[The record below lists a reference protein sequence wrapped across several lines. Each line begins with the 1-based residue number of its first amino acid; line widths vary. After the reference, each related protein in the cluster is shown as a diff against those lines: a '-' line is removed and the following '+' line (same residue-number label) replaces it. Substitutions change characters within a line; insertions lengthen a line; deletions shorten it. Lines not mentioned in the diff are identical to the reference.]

1 MTMLI
6 QGMTRQASFELLARA
21 KLGRLACAHEG
32 QPYITPM
39 SVTYDTAWLY
49 SFSTLGQKI
58 TWMRANPHVCV
69 EVEELVSRQDWAT
82 VIVMG
87 RYQELATDAD
97 RTYAHD
103 LLERRPAWW
112 EPGYSKTVI
121 EGKERPLKGVYFRIR
136 IEQITG
142 HLAIHEEDPR
152 ARVRGLRRCNEGG
165 FRRTVRR
172 RETLPW

>member
-1 MTMLI
+1 MLI
-6 QGMTRQASFELLARA
+6 QSMTRQASFELLARA

-142 HLAIHEEDPR
+142 HQGIPEEDPR
-152 ARVRGLRRCNEGG
+152 ARV
-165 FRRTVRR
+165 
-172 RETLPW
+172 

>member
-1 MTMLI
+1 MLI
-6 QGMTRQASFELLARA
+6 QSMTGVASLELLERA
-21 KLGRLACAHEG
+21 TLGRVACTYEG

-39 SVTYDTAWLY
+39 SVTYDVNWLY

-69 EVEELVSRQDWAT
+69 EVEELVSPQDWAT
-82 VIVMG
+82 VIVIG
-87 RYQELATDAD
+87 RYQELTTDKE

-121 EGKERPLKGVYFRIR
+121 EGKERPLKPVYFRIL
-136 IEQITG
+136 IDQITG
-142 HLAIHEEDPR
+142 H
-152 ARVRGLRRCNEGG
+152 RGI
-165 FRRTVRR
+165 
-172 RETLPW
+172 PD